1 MIEKNFNFFFNP
13 VSKVKGIGPKIKKLF
28 NEKKIDT
35 NIDLIFNFPY
45 GLIDRTHCPKLNNLE
60 IGKISTIFVKV
71 RKHNFPRIRRLPNTV
86 QCFDET
92 GEINIVF
99 FNSRENYIK
108 EILPINSEVIIS
120 GKVNFYKNKYQITN
134 PDYATSIN
142 NEEKVTKIM
151 PTYASLKG
159 ISNKTI
165 NKIYE
170 NIIKEIPDV
179 PEWHR
184 DHIIKNN
191 KWFSFKD
198 SLIQLHNPK
207 KIEDLD
213 KNSLTYERISFD
225 EIFSNLLIFAQIKKK
240 IATIYKKPKLFS
252 SDQKLKLIKNLSF
265 TLTKDQETIIK
276 EIDDSLKSD
285 KKMIRL
291 LQGDVGSGKTIISI
305 ITGLNVV
312 AAGYQVALMCPTEI
326 LATQHLNLIRSLT
339 KGQDINVEILS
350 SGINKKRQIEIKKE
364 LVEGKINF
372 LIGTHSLF
380 QETVSFSNLGLIII
394 DEQHKF
400 GVRQRINLSDKG
412 GVNCDVL
419 LMSATPIPR
428 TLILSTYGDMDIST
442 LKEKPFKKTTIVTN
456 IIPEKKIPDLINLI
470 KKKIESDQQIYWIC
484 PLIEESTKV
493 NLTPVLERFKYITKF
508 FPENVAVMHGNLKN
522 DEKNIVMKNFLQK
535 KFSILISTTVVEVGV
550 DNPNANTIIIEN
562 SERFGL
568 AQLHQLRGRVGR
580 GIENGECILVYSKS
594 ISENGKKRLKILKE
608 SNDGFYIS
616 EQDLKLRGFGDIIGY
631 KQSGQK
637 DFIVAD
643 PMFHSHL
650 FELAKQ
656 ETDFYTQ
663 ANLPIEKFNVLL
675 KFFKKDK
682 ILNIIDS
689 G

>member
-134 PDYATSIN
+134 PDYVTSIN

-252 SDQKLKLIKNLSF
+252 SDQKLKLIKNLPF

-508 FPENVAVMHGNLKN
+508 FPENIAVMHGNLKN
-522 DEKNIVMKNFLQK
+522 DEKNIVMKNFLEK

>member
-71 RKHNFPRIRRLPNTV
+71 KKHNFPRIRKLPNTV
-86 QCFDET
+86 QCYDET

-108 EILPINSEVIIS
+108 EILPINGEVIVS

-134 PDYATSIN
+134 PDYVTSTN

-159 ISNKTI
+159 ISNKTV

-170 NIIKEIPDV
+170 NIIKDIPDV

-191 KWFSFKD
+191 NWLSFKH
-198 SLIQLHNPK
+198 SLVQLHNPK

-213 KNSLTYERISFD
+213 KNSLAYERISFD

-240 IATIYKKPKLFS
+240 IANVYKKPKIFS
-252 SDQKLKLIKNLSF
+252 PDLKLKIIKNLSF
-265 TLTKDQETIIK
+265 ALTKDQEAIIK
-276 EIDDSLKSD
+276 EIDDSLKSN

-305 ITGLNVV
+305 ITGLNVI

-326 LATQHLNLIRSLT
+326 LATQHLNLIKALT
-339 KGQDINVEILS
+339 KEQNINVEILS

-364 LVEGKINF
+364 VLEGKINF

-400 GVRQRINLSDKG
+400 GVKQRISLSDKG
-412 GVNCDVL
+412 GENCDVL

-442 LKEKPFKKTTIVTN
+442 LKEKPFKKTTIITN
-456 IIPEKKIPDLINLI
+456 IIPENKIPDLINLI
-470 KKKIESDQQIYWIC
+470 KKKIESKQQIYWIC
-484 PLIEESTKV
+484 PLIEESKKV
-493 NLTPVLERFKYITKF
+493 NLTPVLERFKYLTKY
-508 FPENVAVMHGNLKN
+508 FPENVIVMHGNLKN
-522 DEKNIVMKNFLQK
+522 EEKNIVMKNFLEK

-550 DNPNANTIIIEN
+550 DNPNANMIIIEN

-643 PMFHSHL
+643 PMYHSHL

-663 ANLPIEKFNVLL
+663 ANLSLEKFNVLL

>member
-71 RKHNFPRIRRLPNTV
+71 KKHNFPRIRRLPNTV
-86 QCFDET
+86 QCYDET

-108 EILPINSEVIIS
+108 EILPINGEVIVS

-134 PDYATSIN
+134 PDYVTSTN

-159 ISNKTI
+159 ISNKTV

-170 NIIKEIPDV
+170 NIIKDIPDV

-191 KWFSFKD
+191 NWLSFKH
-198 SLIQLHNPK
+198 SLVQLHNPK

-213 KNSLTYERISFD
+213 KNSLAYERISFD

-240 IATIYKKPKLFS
+240 IANVYKKPKIFS
-252 SDQKLKLIKNLSF
+252 SDLKLKLIKNLSF

-276 EIDDSLKSD
+276 EIDDSLKSN

-305 ITGLNVV
+305 ITGLNVIS
-312 AAGYQVALMCPTEI
+312 AGYQVALMCPTEI
-326 LATQHLNLIRSLT
+326 LATQHLNLIKSLT
-339 KGQDINVEILS
+339 KEQNINVEILS
-350 SGINKKRQIEIKKE
+350 SGINKKRQIQIKKE
-364 LVEGKINF
+364 LLEGKINF

-380 QETVSFSNLGLIII
+380 QETVSFFNLGLIII

-400 GVRQRINLSDKG
+400 GVKQRISLSDKG
-412 GVNCDVL
+412 GENCDVL

-442 LKEKPFKKTTIVTN
+442 LKEKPFKKTTIITN
-456 IIPEKKIPDLINLI
+456 IIPENKIPDLINLI
-470 KKKIESDQQIYWIC
+470 KKKIESKQQIYWIC
-484 PLIEESTKV
+484 PLIEESKKV
-493 NLTPVLERFKYITKF
+493 NLTPVLERFKYLTKY
-508 FPENVAVMHGNLKN
+508 FPENVIVMHGNLKN
-522 DEKNIVMKNFLQK
+522 EEKNIVMKNFLEK

-550 DNPNANTIIIEN
+550 DNPNANMIIIEN

-656 ETDFYTQ
+656 ETDFYTL

>member
-71 RKHNFPRIRRLPNTV
+71 KKHNFPRIRRLPNTV
-86 QCFDET
+86 QCYDET

-108 EILPINSEVIIS
+108 EILPINGDVIVS

-134 PDYATSIN
+134 PDYVTSTN

-159 ISNKTI
+159 ISNKTV

-170 NIIKEIPDV
+170 NIIKDIPDV

-191 KWFSFKD
+191 NWLSFKH
-198 SLIQLHNPK
+198 SLVQLHNPK

-213 KNSLTYERISFD
+213 KNSLAYERISFD

-240 IATIYKKPKLFS
+240 IANVYKKPKIFS
-252 SDQKLKLIKNLSF
+252 SDLKLKLIKNLSF

-276 EIDDSLKSD
+276 EIDDSLKSN

-305 ITGLNVV
+305 ITGLNVI

-326 LATQHLNLIRSLT
+326 LATQHLNLIKSLT
-339 KGQDINVEILS
+339 KEQNINVEILS
-350 SGINKKRQIEIKKE
+350 SGINKKRQIQIKKE
-364 LVEGKINF
+364 LLEGKINF

-400 GVRQRINLSDKG
+400 GVKQRISLSDKG
-412 GVNCDVL
+412 GENCDVL

-442 LKEKPFKKTTIVTN
+442 LKEKPFKKTIIITN
-456 IIPEKKIPDLINLI
+456 IIPENKIPDLINLI
-470 KKKIESDQQIYWIC
+470 KKKIESKQQIYWIC
-484 PLIEESTKV
+484 PLIEESKKV
-493 NLTPVLERFKYITKF
+493 NLTPVLERFKYLTKY
-508 FPENVAVMHGNLKN
+508 FPENVIVMHGNLKN
-522 DEKNIVMKNFLQK
+522 EEKNIVMKNFLEK

-550 DNPNANTIIIEN
+550 DNPNANMIIIEN

-643 PMFHSHL
+643 PIYHSHL

-663 ANLPIEKFNVLL
+663 ANLSLEKFNVLL

>member
-134 PDYATSIN
+134 PDYVTSIN

-252 SDQKLKLIKNLSF
+252 SDHKLKLIKNLSF

-339 KGQDINVEILS
+339 KGQDINIEILS

-470 KKKIESDQQIYWIC
+470 KKKIESEQQIYWIC

-522 DEKNIVMKNFLQK
+522 DDKNIVMKNFLEK

>member
-71 RKHNFPRIRRLPNTV
+71 KKHNFPRIRRLPNTV
-86 QCFDET
+86 QCYDET

-108 EILPINSEVIIS
+108 EILPINGEVIIS

-134 PDYATSIN
+134 PDYVTSTN

-159 ISNKTI
+159 ISNKTV

-170 NIIKEIPDV
+170 NIIKDIPDV

-191 KWFSFKD
+191 NWLSFKH
-198 SLIQLHNPK
+198 SLVQLHNPK

-213 KNSLTYERISFD
+213 KNSLAYERISFD

-240 IATIYKKPKLFS
+240 IANVYKKPKIFS
-252 SDQKLKLIKNLSF
+252 SDLKLKLIKNLSF

-276 EIDDSLKSD
+276 EIDDSLKSN

-305 ITGLNVV
+305 ITGLNVIS
-312 AAGYQVALMCPTEI
+312 AGYQVALMCPTEI
-326 LATQHLNLIRSLT
+326 LATQHLNLIKSLT
-339 KGQDINVEILS
+339 KEQNINVEILS

-364 LVEGKINF
+364 VLEGKINF

-380 QETVSFSNLGLIII
+380 QETVSFFNLGLIII

-400 GVRQRINLSDKG
+400 GVKQRISLSDKG
-412 GVNCDVL
+412 GENCDVL

-442 LKEKPFKKTTIVTN
+442 LKEKPFKKTTIITN
-456 IIPEKKIPDLINLI
+456 IIPENKIPDLINLI
-470 KKKIESDQQIYWIC
+470 KKKIESKQQIYWIC
-484 PLIEESTKV
+484 PLIEESKKV
-493 NLTPVLERFKYITKF
+493 NLTPVLERFKYLTKY
-508 FPENVAVMHGNLKN
+508 FPENVIVMHGNLKN
-522 DEKNIVMKNFLQK
+522 EEKNIVMKNFLEK

-550 DNPNANTIIIEN
+550 DNPNANMIIIEN

-643 PMFHSHL
+643 PMYHSHL

-663 ANLPIEKFNVLL
+663 ANLSLEKFNVLL

>member
-108 EILPINSEVIIS
+108 EILAINSEVIIS

-134 PDYATSIN
+134 PDYVTSIN

-339 KGQDINVEILS
+339 KGQDINTEILS

-470 KKKIESDQQIYWIC
+470 KKKIESEQQIYWIC

-522 DEKNIVMKNFLQK
+522 DEKNIVMKNFLEK

>member
-134 PDYATSIN
+134 PDYVTSIN

-252 SDQKLKLIKNLSF
+252 SDQRLKLIKNLSF

-522 DEKNIVMKNFLQK
+522 DEKNIVMKSFIEK

>member
-134 PDYATSIN
+134 PDYVTSIN

-252 SDQKLKLIKNLSF
+252 SDQKLKLINNLSF

-470 KKKIESDQQIYWIC
+470 KKKIESEQQIYWIC

-522 DEKNIVMKNFLQK
+522 DEKNIVMKNFLEK

>member
-71 RKHNFPRIRRLPNTV
+71 KKHNFPRIRRLPNTV
-86 QCFDET
+86 QCYDET

-108 EILPINSEVIIS
+108 EILPINGEVIIS

-134 PDYATSIN
+134 PDYVTSTN

-159 ISNKTI
+159 ISNKTV

-170 NIIKEIPDV
+170 NIIKDIPDV

-191 KWFSFKD
+191 NWLSFKH
-198 SLIQLHNPK
+198 SLVQLHNPK

-213 KNSLTYERISFD
+213 KNSLAYERISFD

-240 IATIYKKPKLFS
+240 IANVYKKPKIFS
-252 SDQKLKLIKNLSF
+252 SDLKLKLIKNLSF

-276 EIDDSLKSD
+276 EIDDSLKSN

-305 ITGLNVV
+305 ITGLNVI

-326 LATQHLNLIRSLT
+326 LATQHLNLIKSLT
-339 KGQDINVEILS
+339 KEQNINVEILS
-350 SGINKKRQIEIKKE
+350 SGINKKRQIQIKKE
-364 LVEGKINF
+364 LLEGKINF

-380 QETVSFSNLGLIII
+380 QETVSFFNLGLIII

-400 GVRQRINLSDKG
+400 GVKQRISLSDKG
-412 GVNCDVL
+412 GENCDVL

-442 LKEKPFKKTTIVTN
+442 LKEKPFKKTTIITN
-456 IIPEKKIPDLINLI
+456 IIPENKIPDLINLI
-470 KKKIESDQQIYWIC
+470 KKKIESKQQIYWIC
-484 PLIEESTKV
+484 PLIEESKKV
-493 NLTPVLERFKYITKF
+493 NLTPVLERFKYLTKY
-508 FPENVAVMHGNLKN
+508 FPENVIVMHGNLKN
-522 DEKNIVMKNFLQK
+522 EEKNIVMKNFLEK

-550 DNPNANTIIIEN
+550 DNPNANMIIIEN

-643 PMFHSHL
+643 PMYHSHL

-663 ANLPIEKFNVLL
+663 ANLSLEKFNVLL

>member
-134 PDYATSIN
+134 PDYVTSIN

-470 KKKIESDQQIYWIC
+470 KKKIESEQQIYWIC

-493 NLTPVLERFKYITKF
+493 NLTPVLERFKYIAKF

-522 DEKNIVMKNFLQK
+522 DEKNIVMKNFLEK

-656 ETDFYTQ
+656 ETDFYTE

>member
-120 GKVNFYKNKYQITN
+120 GKVNFYKNNYQITN

-265 TLTKDQETIIK
+265 TLTKDQENIIK

-470 KKKIESDQQIYWIC
+470 KKKIESEQQIYWIC

-522 DEKNIVMKNFLQK
+522 DEKNIVMKNFLEK

>member
-71 RKHNFPRIRRLPNTV
+71 KKHNFPRIRRLPNIV

-108 EILPINSEVIIS
+108 EILPINGEVIIS

-134 PDYATSIN
+134 PDYVTSTN

-179 PEWHR
+179 QEWHR

-191 KWFSFKD
+191 NWLSFKH
-198 SLIQLHNPK
+198 SLVQLHNPK

-213 KNSLTYERISFD
+213 KNSLAYERISFD

-240 IATIYKKPKLFS
+240 ISNVYKKPKIFS
-252 SDQKLKLIKNLSF
+252 SDLKLRLIKNLSF

-276 EIDDSLKSD
+276 EIEESLKKD

-305 ITGLNVV
+305 ITGLNVI

-326 LATQHLNLIRSLT
+326 LATQHLNLIKSLT
-339 KGQDINVEILS
+339 KEQNINVEILS
-350 SGINKKRQIEIKKE
+350 SSINKKKQIEIKKE
-364 LVEGKINF
+364 VLEGKINF

-400 GVRQRINLSDKG
+400 GVKQRISLSDKG
-412 GVNCDVL
+412 GENCDVL

-442 LKEKPFKKTTIVTN
+442 LKEKPFKKTTIITN
-456 IIPEKKIPDLINLI
+456 IIPENKIPDLINLI
-470 KKKIESDQQIYWIC
+470 KKKIESKQQIYWIC
-484 PLIEESTKV
+484 PLIEESKKV
-493 NLTPVLERFKYITKF
+493 NLTPVLERFKYLTKY
-508 FPENVAVMHGNLKN
+508 FPENVIVMHGNLKN
-522 DEKNIVMKNFLQK
+522 DEKNIVMKNFLEK

-550 DNPNANTIIIEN
+550 DNPNANTIVIEN

-643 PMFHSHL
+643 PMYHSHL

-663 ANLPIEKFNVLL
+663 ANLSLEKFNMLL

>member
-71 RKHNFPRIRRLPNTV
+71 KKHNFPRIRRLPNTV
-86 QCFDET
+86 QCYDET

-108 EILPINSEVIIS
+108 EILPINGEVIVS

-134 PDYATSIN
+134 PDYVTSTN

-159 ISNKTI
+159 ISNKTV

-170 NIIKEIPDV
+170 NIIKDIPDV

-191 KWFSFKD
+191 NWLSFKH
-198 SLIQLHNPK
+198 SLVQLHNPK

-213 KNSLTYERISFD
+213 KNSLAYERISFD

-240 IATIYKKPKLFS
+240 IANVYKKPKIFS
-252 SDQKLKLIKNLSF
+252 SDLKLKIIKNLSF
-265 TLTKDQETIIK
+265 TLTKDQEAIIK
-276 EIDDSLKSD
+276 EIDDSLKSN

-305 ITGLNVV
+305 ITGLNVI

-326 LATQHLNLIRSLT
+326 LATQHLNLIKSLT
-339 KGQDINVEILS
+339 KEQNINVEILS

-364 LVEGKINF
+364 VLEGKINF

-400 GVRQRINLSDKG
+400 GVKQRISLSDKG
-412 GVNCDVL
+412 GENCDVL

-442 LKEKPFKKTTIVTN
+442 LKEKPFKKTTIITN
-456 IIPEKKIPDLINLI
+456 IIPENKIPDLINLI
-470 KKKIESDQQIYWIC
+470 KKKIESKQQIYWIC
-484 PLIEESTKV
+484 PLIEESKKV
-493 NLTPVLERFKYITKF
+493 NLTPVLERFKYLTKY
-508 FPENVAVMHGNLKN
+508 FPENVIVMHGNLKN
-522 DEKNIVMKNFLQK
+522 EEKNIVMKNFLEK

-550 DNPNANTIIIEN
+550 DNPNANMIIIEN

-643 PMFHSHL
+643 PMYHSHL

-663 ANLPIEKFNVLL
+663 ANLSLEKFNVLL

>member
-71 RKHNFPRIRRLPNTV
+71 KKHNFPRIRRLPNTV
-86 QCFDET
+86 QCYDET

-108 EILPINSEVIIS
+108 EILPINGEVIVS

-134 PDYATSIN
+134 PDYVTSTN

-159 ISNKTI
+159 ISNKTV

-170 NIIKEIPDV
+170 NIIKDIPDV

-191 KWFSFKD
+191 NWLSFKH
-198 SLIQLHNPK
+198 SLVQLHNPK
-207 KIEDLD
+207 KIEDLG
-213 KNSLTYERISFD
+213 KNSLAYERISFD

-240 IATIYKKPKLFS
+240 IANVYKKPKIFS
-252 SDQKLKLIKNLSF
+252 SDLKLKLIKNLSF
-265 TLTKDQETIIK
+265 TLTKDQEAIIK
-276 EIDDSLKSD
+276 EIDDSLKSN

-305 ITGLNVV
+305 ITGLNVI

-326 LATQHLNLIRSLT
+326 LATQHLNLIKSLT
-339 KGQDINVEILS
+339 KEQNINVEILS

-364 LVEGKINF
+364 VLEGKINF

-400 GVRQRINLSDKG
+400 GVKQRISLSDKG
-412 GVNCDVL
+412 GENCDVL

-442 LKEKPFKKTTIVTN
+442 LKEKPFKKTTIITN
-456 IIPEKKIPDLINLI
+456 IIPENKIPDLINLI
-470 KKKIESDQQIYWIC
+470 KKKIESKQQIYWIC
-484 PLIEESTKV
+484 PLIEESKKV
-493 NLTPVLERFKYITKF
+493 NLTPVLERFKYLTKY
-508 FPENVAVMHGNLKN
+508 FPENVIVMHGNLKN
-522 DEKNIVMKNFLQK
+522 EEKNIVMKNFLEK

-550 DNPNANTIIIEN
+550 DNPNANMIIIEN

-643 PMFHSHL
+643 PMYHSHL

-663 ANLPIEKFNVLL
+663 ANLSLEKFNVLL

>member
-71 RKHNFPRIRRLPNTV
+71 KKHNFPRIRRLPNTV

-108 EILPINSEVIIS
+108 EILPINGEVIVS

-134 PDYATSIN
+134 PDYVTSTN

-159 ISNKTI
+159 ISNKTV

-170 NIIKEIPDV
+170 NIIKDIPDV

-191 KWFSFKD
+191 NWLSFKH
-198 SLIQLHNPK
+198 SLVQLHNPK

-213 KNSLTYERISFD
+213 KNSLAYERISFD

-240 IATIYKKPKLFS
+240 IANVYKKPKIFS
-252 SDQKLKLIKNLSF
+252 SDLKLKLIKNLSF

-276 EIDDSLKSD
+276 EIDDSLKSN

-305 ITGLNVV
+305 ITGLNVI

-326 LATQHLNLIRSLT
+326 LATQHLNLIKSLT
-339 KGQDINVEILS
+339 REQNINVEILS

-364 LVEGKINF
+364 VLEGKINF

-400 GVRQRINLSDKG
+400 GVKQRISLSDKG
-412 GVNCDVL
+412 GENCDVL

-442 LKEKPFKKTTIVTN
+442 LKEKPFKKTTIITN
-456 IIPEKKIPDLINLI
+456 IIPENKIPDLINLI
-470 KKKIESDQQIYWIC
+470 KKKIESKQQIYWIC
-484 PLIEESTKV
+484 PLIEESKKV
-493 NLTPVLERFKYITKF
+493 NLTPVLERFKYLTKY
-508 FPENVAVMHGNLKN
+508 FPENVIVMHGNLKN
-522 DEKNIVMKNFLQK
+522 EEKNIVMKNFLEK

-550 DNPNANTIIIEN
+550 DNPNANMIIIEN

-643 PMFHSHL
+643 PMYHSHL

-663 ANLPIEKFNVLL
+663 ANLSLEKFNVLL

>member
-134 PDYATSIN
+134 PDYVTSIN

-184 DHIIKNN
+184 EHIIKNN

-265 TLTKDQETIIK
+265 TLTKDQENIIK

-350 SGINKKRQIEIKKE
+350 SGINKKRQIEIKKQ

-470 KKKIESDQQIYWIC
+470 KKKIESKQQIYWIC
-484 PLIEESTKV
+484 PLIEESAKV

-522 DEKNIVMKNFLQK
+522 DEKNIVMKNFLEK

>member
-71 RKHNFPRIRRLPNTV
+71 KKYNFPRIRRLPNTV
-86 QCFDET
+86 QCYDET

-108 EILPINSEVIIS
+108 EILPINGEVIVS

-134 PDYATSIN
+134 PDYVTSTN

-159 ISNKTI
+159 ISNKTV

-170 NIIKEIPDV
+170 NIIKDIPDV

-191 KWFSFKD
+191 NWLSFKH
-198 SLIQLHNPK
+198 SLVQLHNPK

-213 KNSLTYERISFD
+213 KNSLAYERISFD

-240 IATIYKKPKLFS
+240 IANVYKKPKIFS
-252 SDQKLKLIKNLSF
+252 SDLKLKLIKNLSF

-276 EIDDSLKSD
+276 EIDDSLKSN

-305 ITGLNVV
+305 ITGLNVI

-326 LATQHLNLIRSLT
+326 LATQHLNLIKSLT
-339 KGQDINVEILS
+339 KEQNINVEILS

-364 LVEGKINF
+364 VLEGKINF

-400 GVRQRINLSDKG
+400 GVKQRISLSDKG
-412 GVNCDVL
+412 GENCDVL

-442 LKEKPFKKTTIVTN
+442 LKEKPFKKTTIITN
-456 IIPEKKIPDLINLI
+456 IIPENKIPDLINLI
-470 KKKIESDQQIYWIC
+470 KKKIESKQQIYWIC
-484 PLIEESTKV
+484 PLIEESKKV
-493 NLTPVLERFKYITKF
+493 NLTPVLERFKYLTKY
-508 FPENVAVMHGNLKN
+508 FPENVIVMHGNLKN
-522 DEKNIVMKNFLQK
+522 EEKNIVMKNFLEK

-550 DNPNANTIIIEN
+550 DNPNANMIIIEN

-608 SNDGFYIS
+608 SNDGFYVS

-643 PMFHSHL
+643 PMYHSHL

-663 ANLPIEKFNVLL
+663 ANLSLEKFNVLL

>member
-60 IGKISTIFVKV
+60 IGKISTIFVEV

-134 PDYATSIN
+134 PDYVTSIN

-276 EIDDSLKSD
+276 EIDDSLKSE

-326 LATQHLNLIRSLT
+326 LATQHLNLIRLLT

-470 KKKIESDQQIYWIC
+470 KKKIESEQQIYWIC

-522 DEKNIVMKNFLQK
+522 DEKNIVMKNFLEK

>member
-134 PDYATSIN
+134 PDYVTSIN

-252 SDQKLKLIKNLSF
+252 SDQRLKLIKNLSF

-522 DEKNIVMKNFLQK
+522 DEKNIVMKSFLEK

-663 ANLPIEKFNVLL
+663 ADLPIEKFNVLL

>member
-191 KWFSFKD
+191 KWFSFKE

-252 SDQKLKLIKNLSF
+252 SDQKLKLIKNLPF
-265 TLTKDQETIIK
+265 TLTKDQETIIE

-522 DEKNIVMKNFLQK
+522 DEKNIVMKNFLEK

>member
-134 PDYATSIN
+134 PDYVTSIN

-191 KWFSFKD
+191 TWFSFKE

-240 IATIYKKPKLFS
+240 NATIYKKPKLFS

-276 EIDDSLKSD
+276 EIDDSLKSE

-470 KKKIESDQQIYWIC
+470 KKKIESEQQIYWIC

-508 FPENVAVMHGNLKN
+508 FPGNVAVMHGNLKN
-522 DEKNIVMKNFLQK
+522 DEKNIVMKNFLEK

-594 ISENGKKRLKILKE
+594 ISLLWNLNE
-608 SNDGFYIS
+608 SKPKTN
-616 EQDLKLRGFGDIIGY
+616 
-631 KQSGQK
+631 
-637 DFIVAD
+637 
-643 PMFHSHL
+643 
-650 FELAKQ
+650 
-656 ETDFYTQ
+656 
-663 ANLPIEKFNVLL
+663 NV
-675 KFFKKDK
+675 
-682 ILNIIDS
+682 S
-689 G
+689 

>member
-134 PDYATSIN
+134 PDYVTSIN

-470 KKKIESDQQIYWIC
+470 KKKIESEQQIYWIC

-522 DEKNIVMKNFLQK
+522 DEKNIVMKNFLEK

>member
-71 RKHNFPRIRRLPNTV
+71 KKHNFPRIRRLPNTV
-86 QCFDET
+86 QCYDET

-108 EILPINSEVIIS
+108 EILPINGEVIVS

-134 PDYATSIN
+134 PDYVTSTN

-159 ISNKTI
+159 ISNKTV

-170 NIIKEIPDV
+170 NIIKDIPDV

-191 KWFSFKD
+191 NWLSFKH
-198 SLIQLHNPK
+198 SLVQLHNPK

-213 KNSLTYERISFD
+213 KNSLAYERISFD

-240 IATIYKKPKLFS
+240 IANVYKKPKIFS
-252 SDQKLKLIKNLSF
+252 SDLKLKLIKNLSF
-265 TLTKDQETIIK
+265 TLTKDQEAIIK
-276 EIDDSLKSD
+276 EIDDSLKSN

-305 ITGLNVV
+305 ITGLNVI

-326 LATQHLNLIRSLT
+326 LATQHLNLIKSLT
-339 KGQDINVEILS
+339 KEQNINVEILS

-364 LVEGKINF
+364 VLEGKINF

-380 QETVSFSNLGLIII
+380 QETVSFFNLGLIII

-400 GVRQRINLSDKG
+400 GVKQRISLSDKG
-412 GVNCDVL
+412 GENCDVL

-442 LKEKPFKKTTIVTN
+442 LKEKPFKKTTIITN
-456 IIPEKKIPDLINLI
+456 IIPENKIPDLINLI
-470 KKKIESDQQIYWIC
+470 KKKIESKQQIYWIC
-484 PLIEESTKV
+484 PLIEESKKV
-493 NLTPVLERFKYITKF
+493 NLTPVLERFKYLTKY
-508 FPENVAVMHGNLKN
+508 FPENVIVMHENLKN
-522 DEKNIVMKNFLQK
+522 EEKNIVMKNFLEK

-550 DNPNANTIIIEN
+550 DNPNANMIIIEN

-643 PMFHSHL
+643 PMYHSHL

-663 ANLPIEKFNVLL
+663 ANLSLEKFNVLL

>member
-1 MIEKNFNFFFNP
+1 MIEKDFNFFFNP

-134 PDYATSIN
+134 PDYVTSIN

-191 KWFSFKD
+191 KWFSFKE

-252 SDQKLKLIKNLSF
+252 SDQKLKLIKNLPF

-470 KKKIESDQQIYWIC
+470 KKKIESGQQIYWIC

-493 NLTPVLERFKYITKF
+493 NLTPVLERFKFITKF
-508 FPENVAVMHGNLKN
+508 FPENAAVMHGNLKN
-522 DEKNIVMKNFLQK
+522 DEKNIVMKNFLEK

-656 ETDFYTQ
+656 ETDFYIQ

>member
-134 PDYATSIN
+134 PDYVTSIN

-151 PTYASLKG
+151 PTYAALKG

-252 SDQKLKLIKNLSF
+252 SDQKLKLIKNLPF

-508 FPENVAVMHGNLKN
+508 FPENIAVMHGNLKN
-522 DEKNIVMKNFLQK
+522 DEKNIVMKNFLEK
-535 KFSILISTTVVEVGV
+535 KFSILISTTVVKVGV

-663 ANLPIEKFNVLL
+663 ANLPIEKFNLLL

>member
-71 RKHNFPRIRRLPNTV
+71 KKHNFPRIRRLPNTV
-86 QCFDET
+86 QCYDET

-108 EILPINSEVIIS
+108 EILPINGEVIVS

-134 PDYATSIN
+134 PDYVTSTN

-159 ISNKTI
+159 ISNKTV

-170 NIIKEIPDV
+170 NIIKDIPDV

-191 KWFSFKD
+191 KWFSFKE

-252 SDQKLKLIKNLSF
+252 SDQKLKLIKNLPF

-470 KKKIESDQQIYWIC
+470 KKKIESEQQIYWIC

-493 NLTPVLERFKYITKF
+493 NLTPVLERFKFITKF
-508 FPENVAVMHGNLKN
+508 FPENAAVMHGNLKN
-522 DEKNIVMKNFLQK
+522 NEKNIIMKNFLEK

-663 ANLPIEKFNVLL
+663 ANFPIEKFNVLL

>member
-71 RKHNFPRIRRLPNTV
+71 KKHNFPRIRRLPNTV
-86 QCFDET
+86 QCYDET

-108 EILPINSEVIIS
+108 EILPINGEVIVS

-134 PDYATSIN
+134 PDYVTSTN

-159 ISNKTI
+159 ISNKTV

-170 NIIKEIPDV
+170 NIIKDIPDV

-191 KWFSFKD
+191 NWLSFKH
-198 SLIQLHNPK
+198 SLVQLHNPK

-213 KNSLTYERISFD
+213 KNSLAYERISFD

-240 IATIYKKPKLFS
+240 IANVYKKPKIFS
-252 SDQKLKLIKNLSF
+252 SDLKLKLIKNLSF

-276 EIDDSLKSD
+276 EIDDSLKSN

-305 ITGLNVV
+305 ITGLNVIS
-312 AAGYQVALMCPTEI
+312 AGYQVALMCPTEI
-326 LATQHLNLIRSLT
+326 LATQHLNLIKSLT
-339 KGQDINVEILS
+339 KEQNINVEILS

-364 LVEGKINF
+364 VLEGKINF

-380 QETVSFSNLGLIII
+380 QETVSFFNLGLIII

-400 GVRQRINLSDKG
+400 GVKQRISLSDKG
-412 GVNCDVL
+412 GENCDVL

-442 LKEKPFKKTTIVTN
+442 LKEKPFKKTTIITN
-456 IIPEKKIPDLINLI
+456 IIPENKIPDLINLI
-470 KKKIESDQQIYWIC
+470 KKKIESKQQIYWIC
-484 PLIEESTKV
+484 PLIEESKKV
-493 NLTPVLERFKYITKF
+493 NLTPVLERFKYLTKY
-508 FPENVAVMHGNLKN
+508 FPENVIVMHGNLKN
-522 DEKNIVMKNFLQK
+522 EEKNIVMKNFLEK

-550 DNPNANTIIIEN
+550 DNPNANMIIIEN

-643 PMFHSHL
+643 PMYHSHL

-663 ANLPIEKFNVLL
+663 ANFSLEKFNVLL

>member
-134 PDYATSIN
+134 PDYVTSIN

-191 KWFSFKD
+191 KWFSFKE

-470 KKKIESDQQIYWIC
+470 KKKIESEQQIYWIC

-522 DEKNIVMKNFLQK
+522 DEKNIVMKSFLEK

>member
-108 EILPINSEVIIS
+108 EILPVNSEVIIS

-134 PDYATSIN
+134 PDYVTSIN

-252 SDQKLKLIKNLSF
+252 SDQKLKLIKNLPF

-326 LATQHLNLIRSLT
+326 LATQHLNLIRLLT

-456 IIPEKKIPDLINLI
+456 IIPEKKISDLINLI

-522 DEKNIVMKNFLQK
+522 DEKNIVMKNFLEK

>member
-71 RKHNFPRIRRLPNTV
+71 KKHNFPRIRRLPNTV
-86 QCFDET
+86 QCYDET

-108 EILPINSEVIIS
+108 EILPINGEVIVS

-134 PDYATSIN
+134 PDYVTSTN

-159 ISNKTI
+159 ISNKTV

-170 NIIKEIPDV
+170 NIIKDIPDV

-191 KWFSFKD
+191 NWLSFKH
-198 SLIQLHNPK
+198 SLVQLHNPK

-213 KNSLTYERISFD
+213 KNSLAYERISFD

-240 IATIYKKPKLFS
+240 IANVYKKPKIFS
-252 SDQKLKLIKNLSF
+252 SDLKLKLIKNLSF
-265 TLTKDQETIIK
+265 TLTKDQEAIIM
-276 EIDDSLKSD
+276 EIDDSLKSN

-305 ITGLNVV
+305 ITGLNVI

-326 LATQHLNLIRSLT
+326 LATQHLNLIKSLT
-339 KGQDINVEILS
+339 KEQNINVEILS
-350 SGINKKRQIEIKKE
+350 SGVNKKREIEIKKE
-364 LVEGKINF
+364 VLEGKINF

-400 GVRQRINLSDKG
+400 GVKQRISLSDKG
-412 GVNCDVL
+412 GENCDVL

-442 LKEKPFKKTTIVTN
+442 LKEKPFKKTTIITN
-456 IIPEKKIPDLINLI
+456 IIPENKIPDLINLI
-470 KKKIESDQQIYWIC
+470 KKKIESKQQIYWIC
-484 PLIEESTKV
+484 PLIEESKKV
-493 NLTPVLERFKYITKF
+493 NLTPVLERFKYLTKY
-508 FPENVAVMHGNLKN
+508 FPENVIVMHGNLKN
-522 DEKNIVMKNFLQK
+522 EEKNIVMKNFLEK

-550 DNPNANTIIIEN
+550 DNPNANMIIIEN

-643 PMFHSHL
+643 PMYHSHL

-663 ANLPIEKFNVLL
+663 ANLSLEKFNVLL

>member
-13 VSKVKGIGPKIKKLF
+13 VSRVKGIGPKIKKLF

-134 PDYATSIN
+134 PDYVTSIN

-252 SDQKLKLIKNLSF
+252 SDQKLKLIKNLPF

-522 DEKNIVMKNFLQK
+522 DEKNIVMKSFLEK

>member
-134 PDYATSIN
+134 PDYVTSIN

-252 SDQKLKLIKNLSF
+252 SDQKLKLIKNLPF

-350 SGINKKRQIEIKKE
+350 SGINKKRQIEIKKQ

-470 KKKIESDQQIYWIC
+470 KKKIESEQQIYWIC

-522 DEKNIVMKNFLQK
+522 DEKNIVMKNFLEK